1 MKATRRQELRT
12 NRLSQQIEQI
22 GQYAKEHTISLVAAV
37 VVGVLVIGAAY
48 WYYAQRQR
56 DVMDAW
62 YALSAS
68 AAAVDGD
75 TPIETIESVAR
86 KDLQPALTAEALLR
100 LGDKAMAR
108 LAPTGTADG
117 GQAGDS
123 VGGETDWSAKADQAY
138 REVAERFSEPAHM
151 TASGKAKIML
161 GVLAE
166 NADDAAKARQ
176 WYEQIISD
184 ERFAGT
190 PFFDNATFRLKN
202 LDRWLKPVVFPG
214 PTPTFFVPEPTPPPR
229 MTTSPRRLPVE
240 FSTSPAEPGS
250 VGEASAPTDATPAPD
265 APAPDAPAPDV
276 PAPDAPAPGG
286 DQPID
291 PGDPGAATPATQ
303 PSGGTGASP

>member
-37 VVGVLVIGAAY
+37 AVGVVVIGAAY

-62 YALSAS
+62 YALSGS

-86 KDLQPALTAEALLR
+86 QDLQPALTAEALLR

-108 LAPTGTADG
+108 LAPTGTANS
-117 GQAGDS
+117 GQAGDTA
-123 VGGETDWSAKADQAY
+123 GAETDWSAKAGQAY
-138 REVAERFSEPAHM
+138 LEVAERFREPAHV
-151 TASGKAKIML
+151 TASGKAMITL

-190 PFFDNATFRLKN
+190 PFFENATYRLKN
-202 LDRWLKPVVFPG
+202 LDSWLKPVVFPG
-214 PTPTFFVPEPTPPPR
+214 PTPTIFLPEPTPPPR
-229 MTTSPRRLPVE
+229 MTTSPRRLPAN
-240 FSTSPAEPGS
+240 FSPGPVKIGG
-250 VGEASAPTDATPAPD
+250 VGEASAPSDATPAPD
-265 APAPDAPAPDV
+265 APAP
-276 PAPDAPAPGG
+276 GG
-286 DQPID
+286 DPSVG
-291 PGDPGAATPATQ
+291 PGDPGAATPTTQ